1 TIWAIRPALGVNGDV
16 DSAMLQ
22 FKGHL
27 RPCAVSEARTH
38 NVCLFHTAQFVRKQR
53 CKKLKSDTRFVFRA
67 LPDGPATSP
76 SASASARA
84 VLDKTA
90 GRMTYKPLSYGE
102 MVNDAVES
110 IMAALNDGLRW
121 LEVEFPALP
130 TNVDG
135 YKGSS
140 DLFIDSNTQL
150 ALAGAKR
157 LAARGRKV
165 HIVLPDEG
173 EYSRTYRIFKNN
185 IQLAEGVTVGHLKE
199 ADPPNPLAALFA
211 GVGGGGAPSSREAG
225 ERADTYIFINAT
237 CVELLNLRAYV
248 EKLPGGPESGRALVL
263 WNMELDTL
271 RGDLGLPAFPPK
283 ELHYAFLSRFRP
295 VFYLRPRDYSKS
307 VPVPPF
313 IVNYSGAMFREYPGP
328 WQVMLK
334 QDGGEYACIAEE
346 PVRYNLGEVK
356 EELTVAMGLATEEE
370 GSTMQF
376 LRRGYKTST
385 WYEDDYEQ
393 EASHEWRL

>member
-1 TIWAIRPALGVNGDV
+1 MSCPSIFAAGRAQVLAACPVPAGALPFGRPA
-16 DSAMLQ
+16 
-22 FKGHL
+22 
-27 RPCAVSEARTH
+27 RCARRQQVGRTQQ
-38 NVCLFHTAQFVRKQR
+38 VIERRGSSV
-53 CKKLKSDTRFVFRA
+53 
-67 LPDGPATSP
+67 
-76 SASASARA
+76 ARA
-84 VLDKTA
+84 TPADGATNHATRARPLLDKSA

-102 MVNDAVES
+102 LVNDAVDS
-110 IMAALNDGLRW
+110 VATAINDGLKW

-150 ALAGAKR
+150 SLAAAKR

-165 HIVLPDEG
+165 HIVLPDGG
-173 EYSRTYRIFKNN
+173 EYARTCRIFKNS
-185 IQLAEGVTVGHLKE
+185 IQLAEGVTIGHLKE
-199 ADPPNPLAALFA
+199 ADPPNPLAALF
-211 GVGGGGAPSSREAG
+211 GGSLPSSKEAADK
-225 ERADTYIFINAT
+225 ADTYIFINAT
-237 CVELLNLRAYV
+237 CTELLNVRPYV
-248 EKLPGGPESGRALVL
+248 EKVSADSSNQKVLIL

-283 ELHYAFLSRFRP
+283 DIHYQFLARFRP
-295 VFYLRPRDYSKS
+295 VFFLRTRDYSKS

-334 QDGGEYACIAEE
+334 QDGGEYACIAEDRA
-346 PVRYNLGEVK
+346 RYNLGDVK
-356 EELTVAMGLATEEE
+356 EELTVAMGLATEAE

-376 LRRGYKTST
+376 LRRGAKTST

-393 EASHEWRL
+393 EKSHEWRL

>member
-1 TIWAIRPALGVNGDV
+1 
-16 DSAMLQ
+16 MLQ
-22 FKGHL
+22 FKSHTVSRARRNAPGQVPGGKHAL
-27 RPCAVSEARTH
+27 RHAAFATPSQPTRKHISIGGGVLARAATD
-38 NVCLFHTAQFVRKQR
+38 
-53 CKKLKSDTRFVFRA
+53 DTK
-67 LPDGPATSP
+67 P
-76 SASASARA
+76 SVASGQRA
-84 VLDKTA
+84 VLDKSA

-110 IMAALNDGLRW
+110 VMAAVADGVQW
-121 LEVEFPALP
+121 MEVEFPALP

-165 HIVLPDEG
+165 HIVLPDGG
-173 EYSRTYRIFKNN
+173 EYARTFRIFKNS
-185 IQLAEGVTVGHLKE
+185 IQMAEGVTLGHLKE
-199 ADPPNPLAALFA
+199 ADPPNPFA
-211 GVGGGGAPSSREAG
+211 GLFGGGAPSSKEAG
-225 ERADTYIFINAT
+225 EQADTFIFINAT
-237 CVELLNLRAYV
+237 CVELLNVRTYV
-248 EKLPGGPESGRALVL
+248 EKMAPPGSNKVLVL

-271 RGDLGLPAFPPK
+271 RGDLGLPAFPSK
-283 ELHYAFLSRFRP
+283 DVHYQFLSKFRP
-295 VFYLRPRDYSKS
+295 VYYLRPRDYSKS

-313 IVNYSGAMFREYPGP
+313 IVNYSGALFREFPGP

-334 QDGGEYACIAEE
+334 QDGGEYACIAEDRA
-346 PVRYNLGEVK
+346 RYNLGEVK
-356 EELTVAMGLATEEE
+356 EELTVAMGLATEAE

-393 EASHEWRL
+393 EQSHEWRL

>member
-1 TIWAIRPALGVNGDV
+1 MSHHQSLAA
-16 DSAMLQ
+16 
-22 FKGHL
+22 GH
-27 RPCAVSEARTH
+27 ARVLANSSLT
-38 NVCLFHTAQFVRKQR
+38 CSRFVRGRRVCHQTQPTSLR
-53 CKKLKSDTRFVFRA
+53 CRHQLDRFA
-67 LPDGPATSP
+67 LLASANEPIT
-76 SASASARA
+76 SASNGA
-84 VLDKTA
+84 VLDKRS

-102 MVNDAVES
+102 MVNDAVDS
-110 IMAALNDGLRW
+110 VVSAIGDNLKW

-150 ALAGAKR
+150 ALAGARR

-165 HIVLPDEG
+165 HIVLPDGG
-173 EYSRTYRIFKNN
+173 EYARTCRIFKNS

-199 ADPPNPLAALFA
+199 GSPPNPLSALF
-211 GVGGGGAPSSREAG
+211 GGGAPSSKEAG
-225 ERADTYIFINAT
+225 EQADTYIFINAT
-237 CVELLNLRAYV
+237 CIELLNVRAYV
-248 EKLPGGPESGRALVL
+248 DKMVADGGQDKVFIL

-271 RGDLGLPAFPPK
+271 RGDLGLPAFPSK
-283 ELHYAFLSRFRP
+283 DMHYQFLSRVRP

-313 IVNYSGAMFREYPGP
+313 IVNYSGALFREYPGP

-334 QDGGEYACIAEE
+334 QDGGEYACIAEDRA
-346 PVRYNLGEVK
+346 RYNLGEVK
-356 EELTVAMGLATEEE
+356 EELTVAMGLATEAE
-370 GSTMQF
+370 GSAMQF

-385 WYEDDYEQ
+385 WYEDDYDLEQ
-393 EASHEWRL
+393 SHEWRL

>member
-1 TIWAIRPALGVNGDV
+1 MGPVTMSHLQGRAGGCAPLVNPRTSGRFIRI
-16 DSAMLQ
+16 
-22 FKGHL
+22 
-27 RPCAVSEARTH
+27 
-38 NVCLFHTAQFVRKQR
+38 
-53 CKKLKSDTRFVFRA
+53 TRFGRQGQCSFSRIAGRCDRLAARA
-67 LPDGPATSP
+67 GPNEPTT
-76 SASASARA
+76 SASNRA
-84 VLDKTA
+84 VLDKSA

-110 IMAALNDGLRW
+110 VMAAIGDGVKW

-157 LAARGRKV
+157 MAARGRKV
-165 HIVLPDEG
+165 HIVLPDAG
-173 EYSRTYRIFKNN
+173 EYARTCRIFKNS
-185 IQLAEGVTVGHLKE
+185 IQLAEGVTVGHLNE
-199 ADPPNPLAALFA
+199 GNPPNPLAALF
-211 GVGGGGAPSSREAG
+211 GGGAPSSKEAG
-225 ERADTYIFINAT
+225 EQADTYICINAT
-237 CVELLNLRAYV
+237 CIELLNVRAYV
-248 EKLPGGPESGRALVL
+248 DKMGAAGGSDKVFIL

-271 RGDLGLPAFPPK
+271 RGDLGLPAFPSK
-283 ELHYAFLSRFRP
+283 DMHYQFLSRVRP

-313 IVNYSGAMFREYPGP
+313 IVNYSGALFREYPGP

-334 QDGGEYACIAEE
+334 QDGGEYACIAEDRA
-346 PVRYNLGEVK
+346 RYNLGEVK
-356 EELTVAMGLATEEE
+356 EELTVAMGLATEAE

-385 WYEDDYEQ
+385 WYEDDYELEQ
-393 EASHEWRL
+393 SHEWRL